1 MIMPVDAINDII
13 KAIWALSA
21 SKKYAQ
27 GRLKPPARKVAL
39 IPIAPYKQSVP
50 NNTFSPNIARTIQI
64 TIYRNKPNIARIK

>member
-39 IPIAPYKQSVP
+39 IPITPYKQSVS
-50 NNTFSPNIARTIQI
+50 NDTFSPNNPRIIQI
-64 TIYRNKPNIARIK
+64 TIDRSKPNTASI